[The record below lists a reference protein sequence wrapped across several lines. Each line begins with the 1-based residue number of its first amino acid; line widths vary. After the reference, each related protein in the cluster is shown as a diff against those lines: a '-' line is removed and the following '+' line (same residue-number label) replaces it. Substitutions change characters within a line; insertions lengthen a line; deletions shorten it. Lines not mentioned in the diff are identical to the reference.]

1 MVSLFSHGAGDTLCS
16 QAWCNGTGNI
26 RPKLWACCGGWLRLL
41 SVRCKQCLDKSRA
54 IPVPREGIVAP
65 SCSQQIPRHHGAPT
79 LALADPA
86 LLPLELRFSALC
98 CLFICRCLKGLG
110 RLGDFNLAAGRRDGR
125 RLPAPRQRALINSSP
140 QPPKCSKLKTRFAFL
155 KNEEPKKKK
164 TTQPQPPLL
173 SVSGGVK

>member
-1 MVSLFSHGAGDTLCS
+1 MELGTHCAPRPGAMELGISIPNSGPAVGDGFGCCQRGANSAWINPGLSLCRG
-16 QAWCNGTGNI
+16 
-26 RPKLWACCGGWLRLL
+26 
-41 SVRCKQCLDKSRA
+41 RA
-54 IPVPREGIVAP
+54 SIVAP
-65 SCSQQIPRHHGAPT
+65 SCSQRIPRHHGAPT

-86 LLPLELRFSALC
+86 LLPPELRFSALC

-155 KNEEPKKKK
+155 QNGEPKKKK
-164 TTQPQPPLL
+164 TTQTQPPLL

>member
-1 MVSLFSHGAGDTLCS
+1 MELGTHCAPRPGAMELGISIPNSGPAAGDGFGCCQRGANSAWINPGLSLWIACS
-16 QAWCNGTGNI
+16 Q
-26 RPKLWACCGGWLRLL
+26 R
-41 SVRCKQCLDKSRA
+41 
-54 IPVPREGIVAP
+54 
-65 SCSQQIPRHHGAPT
+65 IPRHHGAPT

-155 KNEEPKKKK
+155 KNGEPKKKK

-173 SVSGGVK
+173 SVSEGVK